1 MPTDPWD
8 ARRRAN
14 LLAEVRLFAGLP
26 PAAIDDLATRF
37 KPRAVPRAGFILLEG
52 DPAGTLH
59 LVAEGRVKIVRETA
73 GGKQVILRLIHPGE
87 PFGLSG
93 IRGGATYHASAQA
106 LDRVLLLQLPVGELR
121 ELLASHPPIALALI
135 DELASRLREAE
146 GRILDLQTE
155 GVESRLARTLLR
167 LASPASSTPPVTLAI
182 SRQDLADLCGT
193 TLTTASRTLSAWHR
207 QGFVLAL
214 REKVVVVDRTPLETI
229 ARG

>member
-1 MPTDPWD
+1 MPDEAWD
-8 ARRRAN
+8 APRRAA
-14 LLAEVRLFAGLP
+14 LLAQVSLFAGIP
-26 PAAIDDLATRF
+26 PPAIDDLATRF
-37 KPRAVPRAGFILLEG
+37 KPRAVARAGFIFLEG
-52 DPAGTLH
+52 APAGTLH
-59 LVAEGRVKIVRETA
+59 LVADGRVKIVRETT

-93 IRGGATYHASAQA
+93 IWGGATYPATAQA
-106 LDRVLLLQLPVGELR
+106 LDRVVLLQLPVRELR
-121 ELLASHPPIALALI
+121 ELLAAHPSIALALI

-155 GVESRLARTLLR
+155 GVESRIARTLLR
-167 LASPASSTPPVTLAI
+167 LASASSSAEPVSLAI

-214 REKVVVVDRTPLETI
+214 RERVVIADRPSLEGI
-229 ARG
+229 SRA